1 VVSGRSHPTASR
13 ICQSTARPL
22 GQATVVATTISPN
35 ASCDVAMADEKSNT
49 EALAKPTSDDGG
61 ELGPP
66 PSNYILKL
74 DLRLIPLLGC
84 TYTIL
89 FLDRTNSE

>member
-1 VVSGRSHPTASR
+1 
-13 ICQSTARPL
+13 
-22 GQATVVATTISPN
+22 
-35 ASCDVAMADEKSNT
+35 MADEKLNA
-49 EALAKPTSDDGG
+49 EALARTASEDG
-61 ELGPP
+61 ELVPP
-66 PSNYILKL
+66 PSNYVWKL

>member
-1 VVSGRSHPTASR
+1 
-13 ICQSTARPL
+13 
-22 GQATVVATTISPN
+22 
-35 ASCDVAMADEKSNT
+35 MADEKSNT